1 MGEHLLC
8 TQEVIGSIPFT
19 STKKHLGEVK
29 EEKFKIGQDFKEKTE
44 AKCVF
49 SFEP

>member
-1 MGEHLLC
+1 
-8 TQEVIGSIPFT
+8 
-19 STKKHLGEVK
+19 VK